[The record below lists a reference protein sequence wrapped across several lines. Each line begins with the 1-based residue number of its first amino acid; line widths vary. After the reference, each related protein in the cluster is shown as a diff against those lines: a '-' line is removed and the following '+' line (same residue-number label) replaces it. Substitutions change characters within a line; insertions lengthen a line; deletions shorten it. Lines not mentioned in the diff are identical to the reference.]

1 MIGGRLKPNK
11 VWLTRHLLV
20 HMYTVNK
27 YIYIYTRVYSNITI
41 VGLVNMDIIS
51 YIWCVP
57 PP

>member
-20 HMYTVNK
+20 HMYTVN
-27 YIYIYTRVYSNITI
+27 IYIYTRVYSNITI